1 MSQFKF
7 LLPAL
12 LAFAAIPAVSEAQES
27 VPFVTTT
34 YRVQV
39 QYEFWRN
46 GATYWATEFESENET
61 DAELMLL
68 ALETALENGYI
79 CQILDCD
86 FSWIPRDVRLVVD
99 HAYPWLDVVGNS
111 LLTQKASEIPLYRQS
126 ANLKQ

>member
-1 MSQFKF
+1 MSAFKS

-12 LAFAAIPAVSEAQES
+12 LAFAAIPSVSEAQES

-46 GATYWATEFESENET
+46 GSTYWATEFESENED

-68 ALETALENGYI
+68 ALETALDNGYL

-99 HAYPWLDVVGNS
+99 HEYPWLDIVGKTP
-111 LLTQKASEIPLYRQS
+111 LKQKVSTIPLYRQS
-126 ANLKQ
+126 ANLKR